1 MVGEHHENC
10 ATPTAHLVSPLPPVS
25 PLPLVSPGLPRAGS
39 PDFDDEHP
47 IKHRAQHQKR
57 SDLKSSFLLAFH
69 PPNLPKSPLNLPKH
83 HPNLRSAQTSRDPC
97 SARQSPFSKNITEP
111 KPQWLRVL
119 EQIRAT
125 PGRGKRDPPP
135 TRSRWCERAPRGRG
149 VREPYAAEV

>member
-69 PPNLPKSPLNLPKH
+69 PANLPLNLPPIS
-83 HPNLRSAQTSRDPC
+83 PNVTPIFVAL
-97 SARQSPFSKNITEP
+97 K
-111 KPQWLRVL
+111 L
-119 EQIRAT
+119 RAT
-125 PGRGKRDPPP
+125 RVRLDNHRVPKKIQNPN
-135 TRSRWCERAPRGRG
+135 RSGFEF
-149 VREPYAAEV
+149 